1 MNDYKSTIP
10 FLVLVG
16 TFVLFSALV
25 LAQNGVPR
33 TMDYLVV
40 CKDFPDATTARSA
53 ALETH
58 LRHVET
64 VMDKIRVAGPVMN
77 ADRSSTV
84 GSLYLYKSTTLEDAK
99 RLHSEDP
106 FFKAGIWE
114 NCKWENFVA
123 AAGTYVG
130 GALWELR

>member
-10 FLVLVG
+10 FLALVG
-16 TFVLFSALV
+16 IFVLFSAVV
-25 LAQNGVPR
+25 LAQNSVPR
-33 TMDYLVV
+33 TMDYWVV

-53 ALETH
+53 TLETH
-58 LRHVET
+58 LRHVKT

-77 ADRSSTV
+77 ADRSSIV

-130 GALWELR
+130 GALWE